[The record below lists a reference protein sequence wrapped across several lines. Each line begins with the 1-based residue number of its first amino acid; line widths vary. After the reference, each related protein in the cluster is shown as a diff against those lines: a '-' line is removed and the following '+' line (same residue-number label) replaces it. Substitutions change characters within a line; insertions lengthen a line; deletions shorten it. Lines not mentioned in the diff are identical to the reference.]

1 MPGFEATLEIFKTTL
16 KNISLLIF
24 AEEPSR
30 TNMEVTDIPVNIL
43 NKGQSKT
50 TRRKIRILYEMAPA
64 VTVMVYYIRD
74 DGEVVADTITIPVEE
89 VFQNEVNYGRVTP
102 SPPWLIHFICGL
114 KHDAE
119 VYTPEGADA

>member
-1 MPGFEATLEIFKTTL
+1 MF
-16 KNISLLIF
+16 LL
-24 AEEPSR
+24 AEYPTR

-64 VTVMVYYIRD
+64 VSVMVYYIRD

-89 VFQNEVNYGRVTP
+89 VFQNEVYLGESFFFCLVD
-102 SPPWLIHFICGL
+102 SF
-114 KHDAE
+114 
-119 VYTPEGADA
+119 